1 MAKSSPLSG
10 RIGPRFGG
18 RGARKRT
25 RIFAGLITLL
35 AVTYLGS
42 TFAASVSLGSGALE
56 FGQGTRAAVACDS
69 DGITTAI
76 SETFNASLA
85 QFDVATVV
93 LSGVNT
99 EACAGKIFKV
109 TLLGQTVDG
118 TAPLLQLGNIDAA
131 TFASITISNANSPV
145 SLTVSSGTDANGL
158 TASKSGSSPSGI
170 ITLALDRVGT
180 QDSNANFL
188 NAGTVFRINL
198 ESDDA

>member
-35 AVTYLGS
+35 GVTYLGS

-56 FGQGTRAAVACDS
+56 FGQGTRAAVACDT

-76 SETFNASLA
+76 NETFNATLA

-93 LSGVNT
+93 LSDVNT
-99 EACAGKIFKV
+99 SACAGKIFKV
-109 TLLGQTVDG
+109 TLLGQTVDA
-118 TAPLLQLGNIDAA
+118 TAPLLQLGNLSAQ
-131 TFASITISNANSPV
+131 TFAAITVSNTDG
-145 SLTVSSGTDANGL
+145 SLTVASATGANGL
-158 TASKSGSSPSGI
+158 TSSKSGTSPQGI
-170 ITLALDRVGT
+170 ITLTLDRTGT
-180 QDSNANFL
+180 QGTDANFL